1 MYKWYQVLVQ
11 DLDENINPPPP
22 PPPPSSGLSPFLA
35 KKFRTPQFDSIFGKG
50 VPTMYNVWFWRYGA
64 KQAYFFDN
72 LWPFLPFY
80 SHNNPENQNFE
91 KKKKKCSVISSFY
104 NRAPQMTITWCI
116 VSKIMSTTHWILP
129 LFYLSSLFFT
139 CHFTSNNSENPN
151 FEKRKTIPGDIIT
164 LHKCTKNHD
173 HMLCCSWDIS
183 QLHIQRIRLLKF
195 FSCTGHVQG
204 TWNASNL
211 KYYHK
216 IIQFNSS
223 ELSL

>member
-1 MYKWYQVLVQ
+1 MYKWYQVLEQ
-11 DLDENINPPPP
+11 DLDENINPPF
-22 PPPPSSGLSPFLA
+22 SGLSPFPA

-80 SHNNPENQNFE
+80 SHNNLENQNFE
-91 KKKKKCSVISSFY
+91 KKEKKCSVISSFY

-139 CHFTSNNSENPN
+139 CHFTSLTTQKIPILKKGKQFLEISSLYTSAPKIMITCYAVPEIFPN
-151 FEKRKTIPGDIIT
+151 YIYK
-164 LHKCTKNHD
+164 
-173 HMLCCSWDIS
+173 
-183 QLHIQRIRLLKF
+183 
-195 FSCTGHVQG
+195 
-204 TWNASNL
+204 
-211 KYYHK
+211 
-216 IIQFNSS
+216 
-223 ELSL
+223 